1 MKDLLRLVKYVRPY
15 WTRVAAAIVSALL
28 ISACFLALLALVQP
42 ILDEVLPKNVAAPQ
56 ATGGKIQL
64 VDRARDLIGAGAAHS
79 DLLKRW
85 SDALHSGTR
94 GTTILV
100 AALIVVIFV
109 FKGIFTYLTAY
120 LTRWTGLQAVRDLR
134 VDLYARI
141 QRQSLAFFSDNSTG
155 HLISRIMGD
164 VSRMQRTVSGDLAEV
179 FRLGAV
185 VIGQAAWLFFLNW
198 RLAGFCLVLLPIIVA
213 PVGRIGRRLKEAS
226 RGSMQKM
233 GDAALIMKEGIAGAR
248 IVQAFG
254 MEQFEIARFS
264 RALDRMQRAE
274 KRGARLLSISGPIME
289 MLGALGAA
297 ILFVWAGSRIAAGK
311 LTAGEFG
318 TFVAALF
325 VIFASIRNLVKI
337 NNDLQQSM
345 AAARRVFEMMDLP
358 VQVKDAPGAPDLPGF
373 ERDIEYRHV
382 AFAYGRNPVLE
393 DVELSVKR
401 GQMVAIVGSS
411 GAGKSTLVNLL
422 PRFYDVTGGA
432 LLIDGH
438 DVRGVSLASLRRLI
452 GLVTQEVILFDDTVR
467 NNIAY
472 GRSDIPFDKVVAAA
486 RAAHADG
493 FVAALPQGYD
503 TPLGESGHRL
513 SQGQRQRL
521 SIARALLKD
530 PPILILD
537 EATSSLDSESEAEVQ
552 AALENLMLNR
562 TVFVIAHRL
571 STVRR
576 ADVILVLDR
585 GRIVERGPHADLLAR
600 SGVYARLH
608 HLQFRDETPGPR
620 ASVL

>member
-1 MKDLLRLVKYVRPY
+1 VKDLLRLVHYVKPY
-15 WTRVAAAIVSALL
+15 WHRVVAAIVSALL
-28 ISACFLALLALVQP
+28 ISVCFLALLALMQS
-42 ILDEVLPKNVAAPQ
+42 ILDEVVPHNDFFPQ
-56 ATGGKIQL
+56 AIGRIHVL
-64 VDRARDLIGAGAAHS
+64 DRARGWINAGAAHS

-85 SDALHSGTR
+85 ADALHGGTR
-94 GTTILV
+94 GTMVLV
-100 AALIVVIFV
+100 AALVVVIFL
-109 FKGIFTYLTAY
+109 FKGVFTYLTQY

-164 VSRMQRTVSGDLAEV
+164 VSRMQRTVSGDLADV
-179 FRLGAV
+179 FRLGAI
-185 VIGQAAWLFFLNW
+185 VIGQVAYLFYLNAKLAA
-198 RLAGFCLVLLPIIVA
+198 FCLVLLPIVVA
-213 PVGRIGRRLKEAS
+213 PVARIGRRLKDVS

-254 MEQFEIARFS
+254 MEPFEIARFS
-264 RALDRMQRAE
+264 NALDRMQRAE
-274 KRGARLLSISGPIME
+274 KRSARLMSISGPIME
-289 MLGALGAA
+289 LLGALGGA
-297 ILFVWAGSRIAAGK
+297 ILFAWAASRIAAGK
-311 LTAGEFG
+311 LTVSEFG
-318 TFVAALF
+318 AFLAALF
-325 VIFASIRNLVKI
+325 IVFSSIRNLVKI

-358 VQVKDAPGAPDLPGF
+358 VQVTEAPGAPDLAGF
-373 ERDIEYRHV
+373 ERDIEFRHV
-382 AFAYGRNPVLE
+382 AFAYGKSRVLE
-393 DVELSVKR
+393 DVELSVRR
-401 GQMVAIVGSS
+401 GEMVAIVGSS

-432 LLIDGH
+432 LLIDGR
-438 DVRGVSLASLRRLI
+438 DVREVSLGSLRRLI

-472 GRSDIPFDKVVAAA
+472 GRIDIPLDDVVAAA
-486 RAAHADG
+486 KAAHAHG
-493 FVAALPQGYD
+493 FIENLAQGYD

-521 SIARALLKD
+521 SIARALLKN

-552 AALENLMLNR
+552 AALENLMLHR

-576 ADVILVLDR
+576 ADAILVLDH
-585 GRIVERGPHADLLAR
+585 GRIVERGTHADLLAR
-600 SGVYARLH
+600 SGIYARLH

>member
-1 MKDLLRLVKYVRPY
+1 VKDLLRLVDYVRPY
-15 WTRVAAAIVSALL
+15 WHRVVAAIVSALL
-28 ISACFLALLALVQP
+28 ISACWLALLALVKP
-42 ILDEVLPKNVAAPQ
+42 ILDEVLPSDAALST
-56 ATGGKIQL
+56 AVGKTHL
-64 VDRARDLIGAGAAHS
+64 LDTARDILGAGAAHS
-79 DLLKRW
+79 DLLKHW
-85 SDALHSGTR
+85 SEVMRPSTR
-94 GTTILV
+94 GTAILV
-100 AALIVVIFV
+100 AALVVVIFI
-109 FKGIFTYLTAY
+109 FKGVFTYLTAY

-164 VSRMQRTVSGDLAEV
+164 VSRIQRTVSGDLADV

-185 VIGQAAWLFFLNW
+185 ILGQAALLFYKNW
-198 RLAGFCLVLLPIIVA
+198 RLAGFCLILLPIIVA

-254 MEQFEIARFS
+254 MEDFEIARFA

-274 KRGARLLSISGPIME
+274 KRGARLLSISGPLME
-289 MLGALGAA
+289 LLGALGGA

-311 LTAGEFG
+311 LSAGDFV

-337 NNDLQQSM
+337 TNDLQQSM
-345 AAARRVFEMMDLP
+345 AAARRVFEIMDRPAL
-358 VQVKDAPGAPDLPGF
+358 VTDAPGAPDLPGF
-373 ERDIEYRHV
+373 AGEIEFRHV
-382 AFAYGRNPVLE
+382 AFAYGKSPVLE

-401 GQMVAIVGSS
+401 GGMVAIVGSS

-432 LLIDGH
+432 LLIDGR
-438 DVRGVSLASLRRLI
+438 DVREVSLASLRRII

-472 GRSDIPFDKVVAAA
+472 GRSDIPFEKVMAAA
-486 RAAHADG
+486 KAAHAQG
-493 FVAALPQGYD
+493 FIEALPQGYD

-537 EATSSLDSESEAEVQ
+537 EATSSLDSESEREVQ

-585 GRIVERGPHADLLAR
+585 GRIVERGTHVDLLAR
-600 SGVYARLH
+600 AGVYARLH